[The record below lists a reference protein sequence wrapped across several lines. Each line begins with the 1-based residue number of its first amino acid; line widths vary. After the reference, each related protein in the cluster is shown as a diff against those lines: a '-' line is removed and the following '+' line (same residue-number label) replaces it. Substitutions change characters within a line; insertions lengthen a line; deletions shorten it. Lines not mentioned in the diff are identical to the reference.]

1 MTGHAELQDAR
12 LAGTAGTED
21 APDGF
26 RYGCGGHFRSQA
38 VLPCGVAAS
47 GRLLREVRK
56 SGVVLLPCAPASVA
70 VARHRLTTDML
81 AAGIMEGSVGDA
93 VLVLS
98 ELLSNAIRHARPLP
112 GASLQVAWVMQAGS
126 IEVAVSDGGGATWPR
141 SAHASLSS
149 LGGRGLGI
157 VEHLSRTWGVR
168 DDDLGFTVWAL
179 LPAPQR
185 AAPAAAAAV
194 AV

>member
-1 MTGHAELQDAR
+1 
-12 LAGTAGTED
+12 
-21 APDGF
+21 
-26 RYGCGGHFRSQA
+26 
-38 VLPCGVAAS
+38 
-47 GRLLREVRK
+47 
-56 SGVVLLPCAPASVA
+56 VLLPCGPASVA

-112 GASLQVAWVMQAGS
+112 GASLQVAWVMDADR
-126 IEVAVSDGGGATWPR
+126 IEVAVSDGGGATRPQP
-141 SAHASLSS
+141 AHASLSS

-168 DDDLGFTVWAL
+168 DDDAGFTVWAI
-179 LPAPQR
+179 LPAPR
-185 AAPAAAAAV
+185 RAAAAAV